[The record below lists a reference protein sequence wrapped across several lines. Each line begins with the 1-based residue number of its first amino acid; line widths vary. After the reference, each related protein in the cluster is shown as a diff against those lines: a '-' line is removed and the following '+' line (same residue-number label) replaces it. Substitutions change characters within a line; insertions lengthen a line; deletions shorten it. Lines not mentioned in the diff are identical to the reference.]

1 MSQASRSGR
10 SSPSR
15 RPTSTAGTAGLLSSL
30 RATMSTH
37 LRSAAADAAGESPSA
52 SIGSFQLVTGGGL
65 GRAEASAGA
74 ARSLL
79 GAFVSGAGPG
89 SPDSQAFSAGEEEEI
104 RFSTGGDIHSAFE
117 KLALGGDDGDGGD
130 GVGLFVLTD
139 LEAHCLIEIRA
150 NSGDIEI
157 HRRLML

>member
-1 MSQASRSGR
+1 M
-10 SSPSR
+10 
-15 RPTSTAGTAGLLSSL
+15 
-30 RATMSTH
+30 
-37 LRSAAADAAGESPSA
+37 
-52 SIGSFQLVTGGGL
+52 

-89 SPDSQAFSAGEEEEI
+89 SPDSQAFSAREEEEI
-104 RFSTGGDIHSAFE
+104 RFSTGGDLHSAFE